1 MLARLTFLSC
11 QWCAQERLATD
22 GTPWKLTRNGKG
34 QFVTMGKRVN
44 TQRSSVCRQMGMPH
58 KRLAQVRAKLGEP
71 PAELINQ
78 LKLDG
83 SAAPE
88 EWTHLPCRHEP
99 AP

>member
-1 MLARLTFLSC
+1 MPVVCIGAASDGRHTMEAHA
-11 QWCAQERLATD
+11 QWQRSVRD
-22 GTPWKLTRNGKG
+22 NGQKG
-34 QFVTMGKRVN
+34 QHTKKQCVPADG
-44 TQRSSVCRQMGMPH
+44 QPH